1 MKEPSRAPGILRPG
15 ASGWELWR
23 AGPPAE
29 KLDTSL
35 PYPQKLIVAPPT
47 HSLLALPLWI
57 SPNGEPEE
65 IVELELASRHL
76 FRKGQALSVIEL
88 ERNQDRVLVLGILGS
103 DDPTLEEP
111 IKQAYSFEIP
121 ACLFHVENADVVLW
135 KEDAKICYAYYRNG
149 HCAYFSTSGEETLSG
164 ALADVIVRGAQRLQA
179 EEILPNLPSRA
190 LVSGDFTP
198 SEANILSHHTGWH
211 VELTQDLPPK
221 LPAIASDAA
230 PPAARLRRVRQ
241 KQLKKT
247 GQFAGIAAAIYA
259 LVLLAVGILLFV
271 GYSRLTKAKSEV
283 EALRLSAGEA
293 RAAVERWRAIRPA
306 VDPKLYALDLL
317 AAVAAAL
324 PAETVRVTSFNFEGR
339 QLTVTGEAS
348 EVAQTYEMMER
359 LKNSPALSEFDWTAG
374 PPDIASKNVVRFQ
387 FQGRSPDAVADTN

>member
-1 MKEPSRAPGILRPG
+1 MKEPSRSPGILRPG
-15 ASGWELWR
+15 AYGWELWR
-23 AGPPAE
+23 SGPPAE
-29 KLDTSL
+29 KLDAST
-35 PYPQKLIVAPPT
+35 PYPHKLIVAPPT

-121 ACLFHVENADVVLW
+121 ACLLQVEKADVVLW
-135 KEDAKICYAYYRNG
+135 KEESRICYAYYRNG
-149 HCAYFSTSGEETLSG
+149 RCAYFSTSGEETLSG
-164 ALADVIVRGAQRLQA
+164 VLADVIARGAQRLQA
-179 EEILPNLPSRA
+179 EEILINMPSRA
-190 LVSGDFTP
+190 LVSGDF
-198 SEANILSHHTGWH
+198 SSAEAKILADHTGWH
-211 VELTQDLPPK
+211 VELTGELAPL
-221 LPAIASDAA
+221 LPAKPSDAA
-230 PPAARLRRVRQ
+230 PPAARLRRARQ

-259 LVLLAVGILLFV
+259 VILLAVGAALFA
-271 GYSRLTKAKSEV
+271 GHSRLKKSKSEA
-283 EALRLSAGEA
+283 EALRPSAEQA
-293 RAAVERWRAIRPA
+293 RTAVERWRAIRPA

-317 AAVAAAL
+317 AAVASAL
-324 PAETVRVTSFNFEGR
+324 PAETVRLTSFNFEGR
-339 QLTVTGEAS
+339 QLTVTGEAA

-387 FQGRSPDAVADTN
+387 FQGRSPDAVTDTN